1 MPELVRALLHVAA
14 FPVVITTVEDGSMLY
29 LNRAAEK
36 LFGFSPGEWQGQSGG
51 AWWVEDDARLRYK
64 AAMARDRVVTD
75 QEVLFRRSDGTTFW
89 GAVSSNMTTFEGQ
102 EVALTAVQDITARRR
117 AEVLLRESE
126 RRYRMLAE
134 NMLDVL
140 WTIDLATGRYSYVSP
155 SIVRLR
161 GLTVEEAMNERLED
175 SLTPESLAR
184 VTAKMSKIGTPE
196 EETTTLDVFDQ
207 PCRDGSIKHVEIV
220 THILRDAS
228 GKPVEVLGVSRDA
241 TRRVDAEAA
250 RERLVEEL
258 RRALAEVK
266 RLSGFIPICSYC
278 KKVRDDA
285 GFWSAVEAYVSQR
298 SEAWFSH
305 SICPTC
311 TAHHFPEDV

>member
-1 MPELVRALLHVAA
+1 MPEIVRALLDVAA
-14 FPVVITTVEDGSMLY
+14 FPVVITTVEDGTMLY
-29 LNRAAEK
+29 LNRAAER
-36 LFGFSPGEWQGQSGG
+36 LFGFAPGAWQGQRGG
-51 AWWVEDDARLRYK
+51 AWWVEEPARLRYK
-64 AAMARDRVVTD
+64 QAMARDRVVDD
-75 QEVLFRRSDGTTFW
+75 QEVLFRRCDGSTFW
-89 GAVSSNMTTFEGQ
+89 GSVSSNMTTFEGQ
-102 EVALTAVQDITARRR
+102 EVALTAVQDVTARRR
-117 AEVLLRESE
+117 AEALLRESE

-140 WTIDLATGRYSYVSP
+140 WTIDLATGRFSYISP
-155 SIVRLR
+155 SIERLR
-161 GLTVEEAMNERLED
+161 GLTVEEALAERIED

-184 VTAKMSKIGTPE
+184 VLAKMAKIGTPD
-196 EETTTLDVFDQ
+196 EETTTRDVFDQ
-207 PCRDGSIKHVEIV
+207 PCRDGSVKHVEIV
-220 THILRDAS
+220 THVVKDEA

-241 TRRVDAEAA
+241 TRRVEAEAA

-311 TAHHFPEDV
+311 TAQHFPE